1 MSEIRVVIGMPL
13 VESIKMETVISL
25 LGITSNVKQST
36 SVIFVKGS
44 LIHDARKSIV
54 LKAQSVGATH
64 LLFMDSDMTAP
75 NDTIDRLLAHG
86 KDIVGVNSHTKSIPT
101 YSTVKMI
108 NDEGKIIVENNI
120 PKELF
125 KVYACGTGILLVTMR
140 VFDIIDKP
148 WFFYDP
154 DEKAPIS
161 EDVWF
166 CRQAQRK
173 GIEVFCDPTLKIGHV
188 GSYEY

>member
-1 MSEIRVVIGMPL
+1 MSEIKVVIGMPL
-13 VESIKMETVISL
+13 IESIKMETVISL

-36 SVIFVKGS
+36 SVVFVKGS

-64 LLFMDSDMTAP
+64 LLFLDSDMSV
-75 NDTIDRLLAHG
+75 DSDIIDRLLADG
-86 KDIVGVNSHTKSIPT
+86 KDIVGVNSHTKSIPP
-101 YSTVKMI
+101 YSTVKFL
-108 NDEGKIIVENNI
+108 NDEGKIYVENNI

-125 KVYACGTGILLVTMR
+125 KCYACGTGVMLINMK
-140 VFDIIDKP
+140 VFSVIDKP
-148 WFFYDP
+148 WFFYDL
-154 DEKAPIS
+154 DEQIS

-173 GIEVFCDPTLKIGHV
+173 GIEVFVDPTVRVGHV
-188 GSYEY
+188 GDYEY